1 MFDKAYKWVD
11 SHFEAFGKAAK
22 NGVNLALG
30 TDAGSPLNG
39 YADTALEAE
48 LWSIAGATNQQILR
62 ALFTNAADLLQI
74 SDDYGELVPGKMA
87 DFVMF
92 DASPLADIK
101 VLQHPKRVAKFGEFV
116 DTTGFQNPFILPL
129 DKGHLAY

>member
-1 MFDKAYKWVD
+1 M
-11 SHFEAFGKAAK
+11 
-22 NGVNLALG
+22 ALG

>member
-1 MFDKAYKWVD
+1 MVDKAYKWVD
-11 SHFEAFGKAAK
+11 SHFAAFGKAAK

-48 LWSIAGATNQQILR
+48 LWTIAGSA
-62 ALFTNAADLLQI
+62 
-74 SDDYGELVPGKMA
+74 DYGELVPGKMA
-87 DFVMF
+87 DFVVF

-101 VLQHPKRVAKFGEFV
+101 VLQEPKRVAKFGEFV
-116 DTTGFQNPFILPL
+116 DTTGFQNPYILPL